1 MIRRNVDVI
10 AVAVLLG
17 AMALCST
24 ARQVVFV
31 DVFGPQRI
39 VLNRIDNGRLMNVS
53 CPLSPPVVL
62 R

>member
-17 AMALCST
+17 AMALCSR

-39 VLNRIDNGRLMNVS
+39 VLNRIDNARFMNVS
-53 CPLSPPVVL
+53 CPLPPPVVL